1 MPNNP
6 YPPGRVKIVNAVYAL
21 LSAKDFNSIT
31 TSEIAK
37 TAGVT
42 EGLIYKYFKD
52 KRDLLYQVLKEYFEG
67 FLFKLKK
74 DLMGISAPLDKLEEI
89 IRFSLNFYA
98 ENRVFAR
105 IILVE
110 VRNSPDFF
118 ESEAYDLVKKY
129 STGLILS
136 AVEEGIEK
144 GVIRSDMDASTIRY
158 AVMGAI
164 EHACLSWIIFNRK
177 IDPAKLTENIC
188 GIIFEGIKTR

>member
-1 MPNNP
+1 MPNHP
-6 YPPGRVKIVNAVYAL
+6 YPPGRVKIVNAVYSL
-21 LSAKDFNSIT
+21 LSEKDFNSIT
-31 TSEIAK
+31 TAEIAK

-67 FLFKLKK
+67 FWFKLQKN
-74 DLMGISAPLDKLEEI
+74 LAGIVPPIDRLEEI
-89 IRFSLNFYA
+89 IRFSLDFYA

-118 ESEAYDLVKKY
+118 ESEAYELVKKY

-136 AVEEGIEK
+136 TIEEGMK
-144 GVIRSDMDASTIRY
+144 TGAFRDDLDPSTVRY

-164 EHACLSWIIFNRK
+164 EHACLPWIIFKRE
-177 IDPAKLTENIC
+177 IDPEELTRNIC
-188 GIIFEGIKTR
+188 AIVFSGIRT